1 MENSRIIHTN
11 EVADPFIRVDLARSR
26 FEAGYWRGMRQPAFI
41 FDVCILVG
49 EIRQS
54 TLDQYDEITEA
65 LLRNRQPHRLP
76 KIVAEHPILARL
88 ASTSLDI
95 LSTAGM
101 PIMAG
106 VQARQIRRGA
116 QIHWMLGLPAI
127 DVGIAAPRRAIG
139 WAAQLFNSL
148 TDGREIALASL
159 SEDFYKL
166 IKSCARK
173 APTGVNTLRFLQ
185 AAHDECIPWRHVAN
199 NVYQFGWG
207 SKARWLD
214 SSFTDETSG
223 ISAGLARDKFACA
236 KVLRD
241 AGLPV
246 PRHRQVANEQQA
258 VAAAERLGYPVVL
271 KPTDLDGGKGVY
283 TQLRSPEAVRKAFS
297 AASSLSDRILVEQHV
312 EGHDY
317 RLQVYKGEVIWAM
330 HRRPAYVI
338 GNGTETVE
346 DLIRR
351 ANLDRKSRPSDHL
364 AEQARKPITI
374 DDEVRDWLGSQGLTL
389 KSIPLPGQN
398 VRLRGP
404 ANINVGGT
412 REAVLDKVHP
422 DNLELA
428 SRAASVLRLDLAGID
443 LLIPDISRPWH
454 ETGGAICEVNAQPQL
469 SRHLHRAI
477 LPRLV
482 PRRGRIPTIV
492 LIGSVEAHR
501 DIREELVAKTISK
514 NICVG
519 WVDSHDVYIGNKVSR
534 LAGGDAFAGC
544 RALLADP
551 RVDAL
556 VLQISELPMKSNGL
570 PIDRVDV
577 AVLLPESP
585 GESRNDRAM
594 ANDRW
599 TPEELAN
606 QVFTLSGT
614 SNVEQGH
621 FSLGDLP
628 DQLIK
633 LVTKN
638 IPINDDG
645 SRIFE

>member
-1 MENSRIIHTN
+1 MEHPLISGQN
-11 EVADPFIRVDLARSR
+11 EVARSIIMVDLDRSR
-26 FEAGYWRGMRQPAFI
+26 FEAGYWRGLRQPAFI
-41 FDVCILVG
+41 FDVRILVG

-54 TLDQYDEITEA
+54 TLDQYDEITRT
-65 LLRNRQPHRLP
+65 LLPNRQPHMLP
-76 KIVAEHPILARL
+76 DIVAQHPMLARL
-88 ASTSLDI
+88 SSTSMDI

-106 VQARQIRRGA
+106 VEARRIRRED
-116 QIHWMLGLPAI
+116 QIHWMLGLPAV
-127 DVGIAAPRRAIG
+127 DAGIAAPKRAIG

-148 TDGREIALASL
+148 ADGRESALADL
-159 SEDFYKL
+159 SENLYKL

-185 AAHDECIPWRHVAN
+185 AAHDEGIPWRYVAN

-246 PRHRQVANEQQA
+246 PRHRQVVNEQQA
-258 VAAAERLGYPVVL
+258 VAAAERLGYPVVI

-283 TQLRSPEAVRKAFS
+283 TGLRSPEAVRKAFS
-297 AASSLSDRILVEQHV
+297 AASSLSERILVEQHV

-317 RLQVYKGEVIWAM
+317 RLQVYNGEVIWAM

-346 DLIRR
+346 NLIRR
-351 ANLDRKSRPSDHL
+351 ANLERKSRPSDHL

-374 DDEVRDWLGSQGLTL
+374 DDEVQDWLSSQGLTL

-454 ETGGAICEVNAQPQL
+454 ETGGAICEVNAQPQI

-482 PRRGRIPTIV
+482 PQRGRIPTIV
-492 LIGSVEAHR
+492 LIGSVEENR
-501 DIREELVAKTISK
+501 DIRQELLATTISK
-514 NICVG
+514 DICVG
-519 WVDSHDVYIGNKVSR
+519 WVDSCDVYIGDKVSR
-534 LAGGDAFAGC
+534 LASGDIFAGC

-551 RVDAL
+551 RIDAL
-556 VLQISELPMKSNGL
+556 VLLTSELPMKSIGL
-570 PIDRVDV
+570 PFDRVDI
-577 AVLLPESP
+577 AVLLPDSS
-585 GESRNDRAM
+585 GESRNDRATT
-594 ANDRW
+594 NDRW
-599 TPEELAN
+599 APEELAD
-606 QVFTLSGT
+606 QVFRLSG
-614 SNVEQGH
+614 SGSIDQGNW
-621 FSLGDLP
+621 SLGDLP
-628 DQLIK
+628 GQLAK
-633 LVTKN
+633 LVT
-638 IPINDDG
+638 DCLG
-645 SRIFE
+645 SQTR